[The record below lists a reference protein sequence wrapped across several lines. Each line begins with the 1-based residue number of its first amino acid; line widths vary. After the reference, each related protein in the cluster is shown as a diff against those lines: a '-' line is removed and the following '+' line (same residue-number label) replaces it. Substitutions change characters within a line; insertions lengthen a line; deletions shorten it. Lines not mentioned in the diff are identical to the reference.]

1 MTFLYITYHKQH
13 NRIDQKRPLS
23 LNHSATFTTSIIISL
38 VKYCFISY
46 IVWNN
51 SVWTKYSGIKAQ
63 SWLAW
68 LRILIEII
76 WFLRNILV
84 EIVQSLGPGSQKI
97 LNSADIR
104 YGNSLLSFLSKIFTI
119 SDFSSE
125 FVQTFQI
132 YRGSKQCFS
141 SCQIETVELQLKINR
156 TRHIIL
162 SASHKNLKRLIFL
175 SNKIL
180 DFLFFVVFFVPQLNS
195 WQFWKIFWCL

>member
-1 MTFLYITYHKQH
+1 MTFLYISYHKQH

-23 LNHSATFTTSIIISL
+23 LNHCPTFTTSIIISL

-141 SCQIETVELQLKINR
+141 SCQIETLELQLKINR

-162 SASHKNLKRLIFL
+162 SASHKNLKRLIFYL
-175 SNKIL
+175 IRFPTS
-180 DFLFFVVFFVPQLNS
+180 FFS
-195 WQFWKIFWCL
+195 